1 MADTKLARR
10 GTGYLPFTSTITHD
24 VEDMQNRMRRF
35 FGEPFARSFREPGF
49 PELTPETLGW
59 NPAVEIVEQ
68 PAAYMVT
75 VEIPGLTAK
84 DVKVDFDEGML
95 TIAGEK
101 KEEKEE
107 KEEKVDNRK
116 YHLWERTYGAFH
128 RAFTFPNNVNA
139 EKIEAKFTHGVLTI
153 TLPKLAAKR
162 PNAKHIDIATK

>member
-10 GTGYLPFTSTITHD
+10 GTSYLPFTSTITHE

-35 FGEPFARSFREPGF
+35 FGEPFARAFREPTF
-49 PELTPETLGW
+49 PELAPETLGW
-59 NPAVEIVEQ
+59 NPAVEIVEN
-68 PAAYMVT
+68 PTAYNVT

-95 TIAGEK
+95 TISG
-101 KEEKEE
+101 EKEE
-107 KEEKVDNRK
+107 KEEKVDDRK
-116 YHLWERTYGAFH
+116 FHLWERTYGAFH

-153 TLPKLAAKR
+153 VLPKLTAKR
-162 PNAKHIDIATK
+162 PNAKHIEIATK